1 MKNIPITFYTPFIE
15 DEKTRRVLL
24 SEFAANGAENIVLSS
39 EYIDAIKLD
48 PGKAKLF
55 QQEML
60 DAGLKFVDGHAPFSP
75 AVDMNSSDN
84 VELRILNH
92 TLHLHIAALMGVK
105 TITIHTGN
113 DTNTPGVPV
122 AQQLDN
128 ISFILD
134 KLLPETEKLDVAIAI
149 ENIWAP
155 VNTPENLWIVKNRF
169 PTPYLGFCCDVGHAN
184 IMSKQHGPDKEIS
197 CARNYWRDSNAGEPA
212 WDDDILEKML
222 PHIVNCHLHDNNGA
236 QDQHNLPGRGN
247 VNWDHV
253 SKLLLTAPR
262 LRSLQSEVV
271 PQRNSIATKDLVAGF
286 NKFFGSQD

>member
-134 KLLPETEKLDVAIAI
+134 KLLPEAEKLDVAIAI

-222 PHIVNCHLHDNNGA
+222 PEIINCHLHDNLGGT
-236 QDQHNLPGRGN
+236 DQHILPGAGSIDWQKT
-247 VNWDHV
+247 VD
-253 SKLLLTAPR
+253 LLKKAPR
-262 LRSLQSEVV
+262 LQVIQSEVIQV
-271 PQRNSIATKDLVAGF
+271 RSSLSVKELVE
-286 NKFFGSQD
+286 KFKELFG